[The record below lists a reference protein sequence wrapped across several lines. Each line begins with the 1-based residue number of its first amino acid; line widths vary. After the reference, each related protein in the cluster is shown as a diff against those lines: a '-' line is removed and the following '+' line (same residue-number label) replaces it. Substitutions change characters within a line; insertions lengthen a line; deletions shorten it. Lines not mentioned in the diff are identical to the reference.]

1 MNLPFQI
8 KTIDEFKETTIVE
21 KKSTFIAR
29 VYSAESENKV
39 KEHLNEIKKK
49 YYDAS
54 HHCYAYRFS
63 DGHFR
68 YSDAG
73 EPSGTAGVRI
83 LNAID
88 HFKLTN
94 QLVIITRFFGGVK
107 LGVGLLG
114 KAYYLAAYKVLNESN
129 IITKQLFQKVI
140 ITSKFEHVDIVHRI
154 LSKYNSIILSTEY
167 QDDIKFS
174 CLVRLNEMDSI
185 TKKLAKLAKNEI
197 IFTPYKEFVYK

>member
-8 KTIDEFKETTIVE
+8 KTIDEFKESTIVE

-29 VYSAESENKV
+29 VYSADSENKV

-83 LNAID
+83 LNAIE
-88 HFKLTN
+88 HFKLIN
-94 QLVIITRFFGGVK
+94 QLVIVTRFFGGVK
-107 LGVGLLG
+107 LGVGPLG

-140 ITSKFEHVDIVHRI
+140 ITSKFDHVDIVHRI

-174 CLVRLNEMDSI
+174 CLVRINEMDSI
-185 TKKLAKLAKNEI
+185 AKKLAKLAKNEI

>member
-8 KTIDEFKETTIVE
+8 KTIDEFKESTIVE

-29 VYSAESENKV
+29 VYSADAENKV
-39 KEHLNEIKKK
+39 KEYLNEIKKK

-54 HHCYAYRFS
+54 HHCYAYRFA
-63 DGHFR
+63 DGNFR

-107 LGVGLLG
+107 LGVGPLG
-114 KAYYLAAYKVLNESN
+114 KAYYLAAYKVLNDSN
-129 IITKQLFQKVI
+129 IITKQLFQKVT
-140 ITSKFEHVDIVHRI
+140 ITSKFDHADIVHRI

-167 QDDIKFS
+167 QDEIKFS
-174 CLVRLNEMDSI
+174 CLARLIEMDSI
-185 TKKLAKLAKNEI
+185 AKKLSELAKNEI
-197 IFTPYKEFVYK
+197 IFTSYEEFVYK

>member
-8 KTIDEFKETTIVE
+8 KTIDKFKESTIIE

-29 VYSAESENKV
+29 VFSADSEEIV

-54 HHCYAYRFS
+54 HHCYAYRFAN
-63 DGHFR
+63 GNFR

-73 EPSGTAGVRI
+73 EPSGSAGVRI
-83 LNAID
+83 LNAIE
-88 HFKLTN
+88 HFELTN
-94 QLVIITRFFGGVK
+94 QLVIVTRFFGGVK
-107 LGVGLLG
+107 LGVGPLG
-114 KAYYLAAYKVLNESN
+114 KAYYLAAYKVLNDS
-129 IITKQLFQKVI
+129 IIIIKQLFQKI
-140 ITSKFEHVDIVHRI
+140 IIKAGFDQVDIVHRI

-174 CLVRLNEMDSI
+174 CLVKLIEMESI
-185 TKKLAKLAKNEI
+185 TQNLSKISKNEI
-197 IFTPYKEFVYK
+197 IITLSQEFVYK

>member
-8 KTIDEFKETTIVE
+8 KTIDEFKESTIVE

-29 VYSAESENKV
+29 VYSADSENKV

-54 HHCYAYRFS
+54 HHCYAYRFA
-63 DGHFR
+63 DGNFR

-107 LGVGLLG
+107 LGVGPLG

-129 IITKQLFQKVI
+129 IITKQLFQKVT
-140 ITSKFEHVDIVHRI
+140 ITSKFDHADIVHRI

-167 QDDIKFS
+167 QDGIKFS
-174 CLVRLNEMDSI
+174 CLARLIEMDSI
-185 TKKLAKLAKNEI
+185 AKKLSELAKNEI
-197 IFTPYKEFVYK
+197 IFTSYEEFVYK

>member
-8 KTIDEFKETTIVE
+8 KTIDEFKESTIVE

-29 VYSAESENKV
+29 VYSADSENKV

-54 HHCYAYRFS
+54 HHCYAYRFA
-63 DGHFR
+63 DGNFR

-83 LNAID
+83 LNAIE
-88 HFKLTN
+88 HFKLIN
-94 QLVIITRFFGGVK
+94 QLVIVTRFFGGVK
-107 LGVGLLG
+107 LGVGPLG

-140 ITSKFEHVDIVHRI
+140 ITSKFDHVDIVHRI

-174 CLVRLNEMDSI
+174 CLVRINEMDSI
-185 TKKLAKLAKNEI
+185 AKKLAKLAKNEI